1 MDIAGRL
8 HMAIA
13 RTSQGT
19 TKMTK
24 NIKASRTHRAL
35 GLLYGLASTLFILFA
50 FIVPEAKGAMIFG
63 MVLFIGLAAL
73 HFRVAQGARNSENW
87 ARVTSQIVAVLMLP
101 GFPIGTLI
109 GISLLAN
116 TWQPWEPEHV

>member
-1 MDIAGRL
+1 
-8 HMAIA
+8 
-13 RTSQGT
+13 
-19 TKMTK
+19 MTK

-73 HFRVAQGARNSENW
+73 HFWVAKGARNSENW
-87 ARVTSQIVAVLMLP
+87 ARVTSQVVAVLMLP